1 MAQGETKINKLKS
14 AGSDGKDYRMYIG
27 GEWVFSGNSFEV
39 KSPYDGS
46 LVGRVPVANPEQV
59 DSALNAASRAFET
72 FSASTPYERY
82 LVLSKTADLIRQ
94 HSEDLARTIT
104 SENSKVIKESRGE
117 VARAADTFVFAAEEA
132 KRIHGETIP
141 LDAVPAGA
149 GRVSYTLREPIG
161 VIAAISPFNA
171 PLNLVAHKVA
181 PAIAAGNTV
190 VLKPASSTPII
201 ALKLAEIMEQAGL
214 PKGVL
219 NVVTGSSSVGEQLV
233 KDQRVVMVS
242 FTGSP
247 EVGKHIRDVAG
258 FKRFTFELGSN
269 SAVIVDDA
277 SRLDEAVTRC
287 VQGGFAHSGQVCIST
302 QRILVQKDIAKEFV
316 QKLTEA
322 VGKLKVGDPFDETT
336 DVSALIT
343 KKDVDRVISWI
354 EEAKKQGA
362 RVATGGNRE
371 GNVVAATVLTDVK
384 PEMKVFSDE
393 VFGPLVGVTVY
404 DKFDEAIGLVNK
416 SRFGI
421 NAGVYTNDLRKAM
434 KATREIKAGAVLIN
448 DVPSYRV
455 DHMPYGGVKESGLG
469 REGLKYAIE
478 EMTEM
483 KLVIFKL

>member
-1 MAQGETKINKLKS
+1 MAQTDVKPGNKTS
-14 AGSDGKDYRMYIG
+14 ATVNDKNYKMYIG
-27 GEWVFSGNSFEV
+27 GEWIGGAETFEV
-39 KSPYDGS
+39 NSPYDGS
-46 LVGRVPVANPEQV
+46 LVGRIPVATPDQV
-59 DSALNAASRAFET
+59 DAAISAAAEAFKT
-72 FSASTPYERY
+72 FSESTPYERY
-82 LVLSKTADLIRQ
+82 LVLSRAAALIRE
-94 HSEDLARTIT
+94 HAEDLARTIT
-104 SENSKVIKESRGE
+104 SENSKIIREARGE
-117 VARAADTFVFAAEEA
+117 VERTGYTFTFAAEEA

-149 GRVSYTLREPIG
+149 NRVAYTVREPIG
-161 VIAAISPFNA
+161 VMAAIAPFNA
-171 PLNLVAHKVA
+171 PLNLVAHKIA

-190 VLKPASSTPII
+190 VLKPASSTPVI
-201 ALKLAEIMEQAGL
+201 AIKLTQLMEEAGL

-219 NVVTGSSSVGEQLV
+219 NIVTGSSAVGERLV
-233 KDQRVVMVS
+233 KDPRVVMVS

-247 EVGKHIRDVAG
+247 AVGKHIRDVAG

-277 SRLDEAVTRC
+277 SRLDEAVKRC

-316 QKLTEA
+316 GKLTEA
-322 VGKLKVGDPFDETT
+322 VGKLKVGDPFDDKT

-343 KKDVDRVISWI
+343 RKDVDRVIEWI

-362 RVATGGNRE
+362 RVAAGGTRE
-371 GNVVAATVLTDVK
+371 GNAVTATVLTDVR

-404 DKFDEAIGLVNK
+404 DKFEEAVDLVNM

-421 NAGVYTNDLRKAM
+421 NAGVYTNDLAKAM

-469 REGLKYAIE
+469 REGLRYAIE